1 MKDWQEKLQEAKD
14 LLEIG
19 IISEADYQELKAEFL
34 GKQGIQ
40 NTNELPTEDTIPSE
54 IIDEVEDLSHLNM
67 VLISA
72 GTFWMGVETKDEAYY
87 ASPRHQV
94 EITKDF
100 YVGKYLVTQALWKKV
115 MGKKKPSYIK
125 GEENPVDSVEWL
137 DCIRFCNQLSKQEK
151 RTPVY
156 TIRGKEVSCKWNAD
170 GYRLLTEAEW
180 EYAARAG
187 EEYIFAG
194 SNDLDEVAWHGRN
207 SADATHPVGQK
218 KPNGFGLYDMSGNVS
233 EWVWDWA
240 DGYSDKVYEKRVG
253 LLTTDPRGP
262 MKTFSKRTKSFGAF
276 YKDIKG
282 SHLASR
288 GSAWFPE
295 SSRSDIGFRIAR
307 NA

>member
-19 IISEADYQELKAEFL
+19 IISEADYQELKADFL

-40 NTNELPTEDTIPSE
+40 NTNGLPAEDTIPSE
-54 IIDEVEDLSHLNM
+54 IIDKVEDLSHLNM

-115 MGKKKPSYIK
+115 MGNNPSHVK
-125 GEENPVDSVEWL
+125 GDTLPLESVEWL
-137 DCIRFCNQLSKQEK
+137 DCIRFCNQLSKQEN
-151 RTPVY
+151 RMSVY
-156 TIRGKEVSCKWNAD
+156 TIRGKKISCNWNAD

-180 EYAARAG
+180 EYTARAG

-218 KPNGFGLYDMSGNVS
+218 KPNGFGLYDMSGNVF

-240 DGYSDKVYEKRVG
+240 DSYDDPEYKNRAGK
-253 LLTTDPRGP
+253 LTVDPRGP
-262 MKTFSKRTKSFGAF
+262 VTKHSKCVRSFAAF
-276 YKDIKG
+276 YRDLRG

-288 GSAWFPE
+288 SFAGFPN